1 MWSELG
7 RDDRAAWGLYAGS
20 AAEPYR
26 VQADVAARVTHCTC
40 PSRRYPCKHAD
51 ALLAMLES
59 APERF
64 PLEEPPEWV
73 AGWLAG
79 REAKTSR
86 RAQGVVDEAARVKRV
101 EQREARVTQGLD
113 ELELWLRD
121 LVQQGLVQAPSKP
134 YTFWENAGAR
144 LVDAQAGGAARMVRE
159 LGAIAV
165 GGVGWQ
171 ERMVRALGRLTLLIQ
186 AWRRIEQLPEAAQ
199 ADVRSVVGFTVSQE
213 AALAT
218 EPVRDAWLVAGQRE
232 VLGERLATRRTW
244 LLGQISKRPAMLL
257 EFGMQEGGL
266 PPALPVGSV
275 MDAEICFYPG
285 AAPLRA
291 LVKANYG
298 SMERPGEL
306 PCATSVAECQ
316 AALAARYAANPWTER
331 QPAPLRG
338 VVPVGE
344 GQQWVLRDESGAL
357 PSFEHSHLLGV
368 SGGRPVDVFA
378 EWDGVKL
385 APLLVVKGRRFVRLP
400 NPQGP

>member
-26 VQADVAARVTHCTC
+26 VQADVAPRITHCTC
-40 PSRRYPCKHAD
+40 PSRRYPCKHGD
-51 ALLAMLES
+51 ALLAMLEG

-64 PLEEPPEWV
+64 PREEPPEWV
-73 AGWLAG
+73 ADWLAG
-79 REAKTSR
+79 REAKASR
-86 RAQGVVDEAARVKRV
+86 RAQGVVDEAARAKRV

-134 YTFWENAGAR
+134 YTFWDNASAR
-144 LVDAQAGGAARMVRE
+144 LVDAQAPGAARMVRE
-159 LGAIAV
+159 LGAIAMAS
-165 GGVGWQ
+165 VGWQ

-186 AWRRIEQLPEAAQ
+186 AWRRLDQLPEPAQ
-199 ADVRSVVGFTVSQE
+199 ADVRSVVGFTVPQE
-213 AALAT
+213 TVLAT

-232 VLGERLATRRTW
+232 VFGERMATRRTW
-244 LLGQISKRPAMLL
+244 LLGQISQRAALLL
-257 EFGMQEGGL
+257 EFGMQEGSL
-266 PPALPVGSV
+266 PPALATGSV
-275 MDAEICFYPG
+275 IDAELCFYPG

-298 SMERPGEL
+298 LMERPGEL
-306 PCATSVAECQ
+306 PCAASAAVCQ
-316 AALAARYAANPWTER
+316 EALAARCAANPWTER
-331 QPAPLRG
+331 QPVPLRA
-338 VVPVGE
+338 VVPVRDGA
-344 GQQWVLRDESGAL
+344 QWYLRDDSGAL
-357 PSFEHSHLLGV
+357 PAFEHSHLLGV

-385 APLLVVKGRRFVRLP
+385 APLLAVKGRRFVRLP
-400 NPQGP
+400 NPQV